1 MINVPENKWLAF
13 DKDHTGLFIR
23 TVVQYFFFFLTN
35 LRRDLLD
42 L

>member
-23 TVVQYFFFFLTN
+23 TVVQYFFLTN
-35 LRRDLLD
+35 LRRALLD